1 METIV
6 SKDEYLEYTGVDLSS
21 ELSQEGSGN
30 PSNRVNAFIFRC
42 QERLRAFVR
51 TNYAFDL
58 MDKYRRLNAKQIEE
72 VKLAVMEQITYTL
85 RNGDISSDS
94 GYDPETGV
102 KAGINELRDITIAP
116 NAKEHLMLAGLL
128 TRHIEDPLR
137 GIYGIWR

>member
-6 SKDEYLEYTGVDLSS
+6 SKDEYLEYTGVDLSK
-21 ELSQEGSGN
+21 ELAQEGSGN
-30 PSNRVNAFIFRC
+30 PSNRVDSFIFRC

-51 TNYAFDL
+51 ANYAFDL
-58 MDKYRRLNAKQIEE
+58 MDRYRRLSTKQIEE
-72 VKLAVMEQITYTL
+72 LKYAVMEQITYTL

-94 GYDPETGV
+94 GYDPETGI

-128 TRHIEDPLR
+128 TRHIDDPLR
-137 GIYGIWR
+137 WLNVLWR